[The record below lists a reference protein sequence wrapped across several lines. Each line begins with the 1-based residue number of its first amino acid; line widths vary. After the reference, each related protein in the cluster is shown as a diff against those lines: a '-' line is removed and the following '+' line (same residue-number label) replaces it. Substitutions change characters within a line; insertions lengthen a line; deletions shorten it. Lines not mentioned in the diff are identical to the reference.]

1 VSLPPAVPPLRC
13 LGVRGAITVED
24 NTAEAILDAAHELLA
39 ALIAA
44 NGIEPDDVG
53 AVFFTTTRDVNAEY
67 PAVAARQL
75 GWNEVAIL
83 CSHEMDV
90 PHGLSKCLR
99 VLVMWNTTLAPR
111 DIRHVYLRGAQS
123 LRPDRASLSLSM
135 RGSGED
141 SH

>member
-1 VSLPPAVPPLRC
+1 VSLPSAVPPLRC
-13 LGVRGAITVED
+13 LGVRGATTVED

-44 NGIEPDDVG
+44 NRIEPDDVG
-53 AVFFTTTRDVNAEY
+53 AVFFTTTRDLNAEY

-83 CSHEMDV
+83 CSHEMEV
-90 PHGLSKCLR
+90 PHGLDKCLR

-123 LRPDRASLSLSM
+123 LRPDRASLSLPI
-135 RGSGED
+135 RGEGTRSG
-141 SH
+141 

>member
-44 NGIEPDDVG
+44 NRIEPDDVG
-53 AVFFTTTRDVNAEY
+53 AVFFTTTRDLTAEY
-67 PAVAARQL
+67 PAVAARQI

-123 LRPDRASLSLSM
+123 LRPDRASLSLST
-135 RGSGED
+135 RQESTRD
-141 SH
+141 

>member
-44 NGIEPDDVG
+44 NRIEPDDVG
-53 AVFFTTTRDVNAEY
+53 AVFFTTTRDLTAEY
-67 PAVAARQL
+67 PAVAARQI

-123 LRPDRASLSLSM
+123 LRPDRVSLSLSV
-135 RGSGED
+135 RGPGEE
-141 SH
+141 SR